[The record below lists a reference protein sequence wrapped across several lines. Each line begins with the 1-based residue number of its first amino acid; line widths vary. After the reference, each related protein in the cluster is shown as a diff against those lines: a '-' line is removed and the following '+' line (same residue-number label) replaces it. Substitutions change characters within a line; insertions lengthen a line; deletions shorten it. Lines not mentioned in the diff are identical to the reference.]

1 MKLAWVVLTGL
12 VAVAHTQTVATPN
25 PESDIESINQFCSQP
40 GQPCLKM
47 KRAAEAVAE
56 ALAEPAPIPEAEA
69 EARRHHHHVWCW
81 LVGQPCN
88 KAKRSAVAVAEAF
101 ADAHAAANPS
111 ALAGIFNFAFPFP
124 LLAC

>member
-1 MKLAWVVLTGL
+1 MKLAWVILTGL

-25 PESDIESINQFCSQP
+25 PELDVESINQFCSQP

-47 KRAAEAVAE
+47 KRAAEAVGE
-56 ALAEPAPIPEAEA
+56 ALAEPA
-69 EARRHHHHVWCW
+69 RHHWCW
-81 LVGQPCN
+81 LIGQPCN

-111 ALAGIFNFAFPFP
+111 ALAGMFSFAFLFP
-124 LLAC
+124 LLTC

>member
-25 PESDIESINQFCSQP
+25 PESDLEAINQFCSQP
-40 GQPCLKM
+40 DQPCLKM

-69 EARRHHHHVWCW
+69 RRHHVWCW

-101 ADAHAAANPS
+101 ANAHAAANPS
-111 ALAGIFNFAFPFP
+111 ALAGIFTFAFLTPAGR
-124 LLAC
+124 LTIL

>member
-1 MKLAWVVLTGL
+1 MKLTWVILTGL
-12 VAVAHTQTVATPN
+12 VAVAHTQSVVTPS
-25 PESDIESINQFCSQP
+25 PEPDVESINQFCSQP

-69 EARRHHHHVWCW
+69 EARRHRHVWCW
-81 LVGQPCN
+81 FVGQPCN

-101 ADAHAAANPS
+101 AEADAVANPS
-111 ALAGIFNFAFPFP
+111 ALAGMFNFAFPFP
-124 LLAC
+124 LLAY